1 MNFRKY
7 RRPWVYLLLLA
18 LFAGL
23 APLTL
28 LFSQQEQAPPLIRT
42 RVDVVNILC
51 TVKTGKG
58 DYVEDLTREDFDI
71 YEDGVKQE
79 IRFFNREIGEDARPL
94 SILLLIDTSGSVKSM
109 LQFQQQAALE
119 FLQQTLRENRDMA
132 AVLQFDSD
140 VSLVQDFTFDYSL
153 LETAIRG
160 IRAGGAT
167 KLYDALWLGARDL
180 LRNEAGRRVQVVL
193 SDGADTAS
201 QVGEREAIRAVQDED
216 IVIHAIGVQGEDYAD
231 FRALR
236 RIALDTGGVF
246 INSKADLARLRES
259 FDAINQ
265 EIKNQYSLGYE
276 STNRIND
283 GSYRKIRVDIK
294 RRGLKV
300 THRKGYHA
308 PQS

>member
-28 LFSQQEQAPPLIRT
+28 LFSKQEQAPPLIRT

>member
-18 LFAGL
+18 LFAGP

>member
-1 MNFRKY
+1 MNSSSRQS
-7 RRPWVYLLLLA
+7 WVYLLAFALLA
-18 LFAGL
+18 GL
-23 APLTL
+23 PLTL
-28 LFSQQEQAPPLIRT
+28 LHSQQEQAPPVIRA
-42 RVDVVNILC
+42 RVDVVNVLC

-58 DYVEDLTREDFDI
+58 DYADDLARADFEV

-79 IRFFNREIGEDARPL
+79 IRFFHREIGEDARPL
-94 SILLLIDTSGSVKSM
+94 SILLMIDTSGSVKSM
-109 LQFQQQAALE
+109 LHFEQQAALE
-119 FLQQTLRENRDMA
+119 FLKQTLRENRDMA
-132 AVLQFDSD
+132 AILQFDSD
-140 VSLVQDFTFDYSL
+140 ISLVQDFTFDYSL
-153 LETAIRG
+153 LESAIMG

-167 KLYDALWLGARDL
+167 KLYDALWLGAREL

-201 QVGEREAIRAVQDED
+201 QIDEREAIRAVQDED
-216 IVIHAIGVQGEDYAD
+216 IVIHAIGVQGEDYGD

-236 RIALDTGGVF
+236 RIAQETGGVF
-246 INSKADLARLRES
+246 FNSKADLMRLRET
-259 FDAINQ
+259 FEKINQ

-276 STNRIND
+276 SSNRVND
-283 GSYRKIRVDIK
+283 GSFRKIRVEVK